1 MDLMLISSK
10 EMSNIFNYCHQKLE
24 KGDEFNAELQLR
36 EKFEFLITILFIWK
50 TVLEIGIIVIMIY
63 R

>member
-1 MDLMLISSK
+1 
-10 EMSNIFNYCHQKLE
+10 MSNIFNYCHQKLE

-63 R
+63 G